1 MMIGGNDRAN
11 NGFWVG
17 QIELK
22 KHERVAGAIT
32 SLPLQMVAFAIVS
45 RFILTFVGW
54 WVVRWIEPTTT
65 SGPAEWDGRGRTLL
79 IWSQWDAYHYARIA
93 LNGYDHAVDPGNP
106 AFFPLYPLI
115 MRFVGA
121 ITGLGDTGHEFRL
134 TGVLVAGVF
143 FVFAVYFLTKL
154 FEEHLG
160 TDVARTAGVV
170 LLVSP
175 FSFFLTAGY
184 TESLFLL
191 LVALTFLLAN
201 RRQWTLAAVVVAFAT
216 ATRVTGV
223 FLIPTLLLLAWK
235 HREPLRNLMV
245 TALISTLGIVSYM
258 AYTWWALGDPIAF
271 LTAQQGWGG
280 FQDRTWI
287 YVQGFVDA
295 PLRWFTGD
303 HGNTIMLFNAALFV
317 ACLVALI
324 PMAKRIPLGITVFSA
339 LVILQTVV
347 SIQSM
352 GRYLLP
358 AIGVYMVLA
367 ILVHQSRFPAFWRDI
382 VLVPSS
388 ILLTTLFLLYA
399 EALWIV

>member
-1 MMIGGNDRAN
+1 M
-11 NGFWVG
+11 
-17 QIELK
+17 K
-22 KHERVAGAIT
+22 KREGIAGLIA
-32 SLPLQMVAFAIVS
+32 SLPIQMVAFAIVS
-45 RFILTFVGW
+45 RFMLAFVGW
-54 WVVRWIEPTTT
+54 WVVRWVEPMAT
-65 SGPAEWDGRGRTLL
+65 SGPAEWDGRGRTFL

-115 MRFVGA
+115 MRVVGA

-143 FVFAVYFLTKL
+143 FLFAVYFLTRL

-160 TDVARTAGVV
+160 TDVARTAAVF

-184 TESLFLL
+184 TESLFMV

-201 RRQWTLAAVVVAFAT
+201 RQKWLLAAVVVAFAT

-223 FLIPTLLLLAWK
+223 FLIPTLLLLAWR
-235 HREPLRNLMV
+235 HREPLRNLIQV
-245 TALISTLGIVSYM
+245 AVISPLGIVAYM

-271 LTAQQGWGG
+271 LTAQKGWGG

-287 YVQGFVDA
+287 YVQGFVDN
-295 PLRWFTGD
+295 PLRWITGD
-303 HGNTIMLFNAALFV
+303 HGNTIMFFNAVLFF
-317 ACLVALI
+317 ACLLALI
-324 PMAKRIPLGITVFSA
+324 PMVKRVPLGITVFSA

-367 ILVHQSRFPAFWRDI
+367 ILVHRSRFQAFWRDI
-382 VLVPSS
+382 MIVPSS
-388 ILLTTLFLLYA
+388 LLLTTIFLLYA
-399 EALWIV
+399 QALWIV

>member
-1 MMIGGNDRAN
+1 M
-11 NGFWVG
+11 
-17 QIELK
+17 K
-22 KHERVAGAIT
+22 KPQGVAGAIS

-45 RFILTFVGW
+45 RFVLTFVGW
-54 WVVRWIEPTTT
+54 WVVRWIEPITT

-79 IWSQWDAYHYARIA
+79 VWSQWDAYHYARIA
-93 LNGYDHAVDPGNP
+93 LNGYDHPVDPGSP

-121 ITGLGDTGHEFRL
+121 ITGLGDTGHELRL

-143 FVFAVYFLTKL
+143 FVVAVFFLVKL

-160 TDVARTAGVV
+160 TDVARTASVF

-184 TESLFLL
+184 TESLFVL

-201 RRQWTLAAVVVAFAT
+201 RRRWTLAAIVVALAT

-223 FLIPTLLLLAWK
+223 FLIPTLLLLAWT
-235 HREPLRNLMV
+235 HREPLRRLL
-245 TALISTLGIVSYM
+245 LIAVISPLGILSYM
-258 AYTWWALGDPIAF
+258 AYTWRALDDPIAF

-287 YVQGFVDA
+287 YVQGFVDN
-295 PLRWFTGD
+295 PLRWITGD
-303 HGNTIMLFNAALFV
+303 HGNTIMLFNAALFFGCV
-317 ACLVALI
+317 LALI
-324 PMAKRIPLGITVFSA
+324 PMVRRVPLGITVFSA

-367 ILVHQSRFPAFWRDI
+367 ILVHQSRFQTFWRDI
-382 VLVPSS
+382 VVVPSS
-388 ILLTTLFLLYA
+388 FLLTTLFLLYA